1 MKTGKYIA
9 TSPVWSV
16 RSPNWKGLS
25 AKLRLALILMTALFA
40 VSCRS
45 KQEAVRTIARSDS
58 TVSVKTSLIRQTTPI
73 PSFKTKFDIPL
84 IAVTNLPDKAVYMAT
99 DRGLTLT
106 VGRKDTTLVVEART
120 DSIAPQLTEE
130 FTDTHTYSL
139 NRSDDESKPS
149 HKFPWYLYVIAATL
163 LILLVRLARK

>member
-1 MKTGKYIA
+1 
-9 TSPVWSV
+9 
-16 RSPNWKGLS
+16 
-25 AKLRLALILMTALFA
+25 
-40 VSCRS
+40 
-45 KQEAVRTIARSDS
+45 
-58 TVSVKTSLIRQTTPI
+58 
-73 PSFKTKFDIPL
+73 
-84 IAVTNLPDKAVYMAT
+84 MAT

-139 NRSDDESKPS
+139 NRSEDESKPS